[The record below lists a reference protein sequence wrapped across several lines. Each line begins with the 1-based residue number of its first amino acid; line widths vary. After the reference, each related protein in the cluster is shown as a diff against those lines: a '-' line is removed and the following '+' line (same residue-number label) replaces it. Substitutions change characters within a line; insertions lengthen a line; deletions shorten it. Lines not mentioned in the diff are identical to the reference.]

1 MKRSVLLGVSV
12 IALMTIS
19 DQPLAAGAE
28 TPAPSERAAPA
39 ARRAAPQRARPAP
52 TPQRQAAQSQ
62 SSSFTGTQAGGFG
75 GGNAGGG
82 GFADPSF
89 CGTIAGGFNPACGS
103 ATQNIGKNTGALGGL
118 ELGQMFPAGY
128 WLWGWAVDAQGST
141 LRSEGNQNGVRLPF
155 GGAAINE
162 GFSTSQTQPFM
173 TTARLKL
180 GGIVAPG
187 TALYV
192 TGGAS
197 GVYVH
202 GDFNYQAYNV
212 LNPTIA
218 ASGANSYDKFR
229 LGYALGG
236 GVTFSIPG
244 SPVGFT
250 IEYLYTDEGTV
261 NQAIPVTC
269 NGTAGACATPF
280 ATGLATTSMKT
291 QASAIRAK
299 FSQGF

>member
-1 MKRSVLLGVSV
+1 MKRSLFLAVSV
-12 IALMTIS
+12 IALTAVS
-19 DQPLAAGAE
+19 DQLWAAGAE
-28 TPAPSERAAPA
+28 TPAPSEQAAP

-82 GFADPSF
+82 GFADPTY
-89 CGTIAGGFNPACGS
+89 CGTGLGFDPRCGS

-141 LRSEGNQNGVRLPF
+141 LRSEGNQNGIRFVPF
-155 GGAAINE
+155 TLATVNE
-162 GFSTSQTQPFM
+162 GFTTSQTQPFM

-187 TALYV
+187 TAIYV

-212 LNPTIA
+212 GSPGLFS
-218 ASGANSYDKFR
+218 ASGTSSYDKFR

-269 NGTAGACATPF
+269 TGTVVCGGSF
-280 ATGLATTSMKT
+280 ASGIATTSMKT

>member
-1 MKRSVLLGVSV
+1 
-12 IALMTIS
+12 
-19 DQPLAAGAE
+19 
-28 TPAPSERAAPA
+28 
-39 ARRAAPQRARPAP
+39 
-52 TPQRQAAQSQ
+52 
-62 SSSFTGTQAGGFG
+62 
-75 GGNAGGG
+75 
-82 GFADPSF
+82 
-89 CGTIAGGFNPACGS
+89 
-103 ATQNIGKNTGALGGL
+103 
-118 ELGQMFPAGY
+118 
-128 WLWGWAVDAQGST
+128 VDAQGST
-141 LRSEGNQNGVRLPF
+141 LRSEGNQNGTRFVPF
-155 GGAAINE
+155 TLVTVNE
-162 GFSTSQTQPFM
+162 GFTTSQTQPFM

-187 TALYV
+187 MALYV

-202 GDFNYQAYNV
+202 GDFNYQAYAVNGPGPSV
-212 LNPTIA
+212 A

-269 NGTAGACATPF
+269 TGTAGPCVGSF
-280 ATGLATTSMKT
+280 ASGIATTSMKT